1 MEIGAALGAT
11 GCQTIQEDHLI
22 NKGRIGKKSN
32 GSATEL
38 YPTSPHFFRAGALGL
53 QVGDYENVTF
63 YAAWS
68 TPALHDTYTGI
79 RINTSAQAIDL
90 RGKVI
95 PGLHV
100 CGDSAGGFGQHGICR
115 AATFS
120 RIAGFHAAQ
129 QTVVS
134 QKRVVRSVS
143 H

>member
-38 YPTSPHFFRAGALGL
+38 YPPARISSGALDL
-53 QVGDYENVTF
+53 QVGDYQNVIF
-63 YAAWS
+63 CAAWS

-90 RGKVI
+90 RQGHT
-95 PGLHV
+95 GSLRM
-100 CGDSAGGFGQHGICR
+100 G
-115 AATFS
+115 
-120 RIAGFHAAQ
+120 
-129 QTVVS
+129 
-134 QKRVVRSVS
+134 
-143 H
+143 